1 MILCAPPHRTSPLWP
16 SRSANDPID
25 ADAPDGADGAA
36 LGDYSMYDAYAALLS
51 AGDIHVP

>member
-51 AGDIHVP
+51 AGGIHVP